1 VLFQHGALYSALSVF
16 DNIALPLR
24 ELHAFDADFIGD
36 IVMVKLDAVGMD
48 KRHASTMPADLS
60 GGMIKRVALARAL
73 VLEPELVFLDEPTA
87 GLDPDSSEAFV
98 KLVRD
103 LHILWF
109 RRDDIRFAQYVITTA
124 SSVAGLKV
132 EAPVRYRGVDVG
144 RVESIRI
151 EPGVSGRISIRIGV
165 QEDTPITKSTYAQL
179 GYQGVTGLAYV
190 ALDDEGA
197 SKELLKA
204 EGGEPPR
211 IDMRPSIFDS
221 SLDVVAAVKQ
231 LSGRMNELLNEEN
244 RKLLTRML
252 GGIEQ
257 ASRQTAALA
266 ERLQPGAQEFP
277 SLMGDARGALADLS
291 RLSRKLEERS
301 AALDRMAASL
311 EEVGVAARSFNDETL
326 PRLNALVEQL
336 NRDTRSLDRVLNAVG
351 ENPQSF
357 VFGAP
362 RGRPGPGE
370 PGFRDGA
377 R

>member
-1 VLFQHGALYSALSVF
+1 MENRAY
-16 DNIALPLR
+16 
-24 ELHAFDADFIGD
+24 
-36 IVMVKLDAVGMD
+36 
-48 KRHASTMPADLS
+48 
-60 GGMIKRVALARAL
+60 ALAAGLFTVVLAAAL
-73 VLEPELVFLDEPTA
+73 VAA
-87 GLDPDSSEAFV
+87 G
-98 KLVRD
+98 
-103 LHILWF
+103 LWF
-109 RRDDIRFAQYVITTA
+109 RRDDIRFAQYVVTTE

-165 QEDTPITKSTYAQL
+165 QEDAPITRSTYAQL

-190 ALDDEGA
+190 ALNDEGA

-231 LSGRMNELLNEEN
+231 LSGHMNELLNEEN

-277 SLMGDARGALADLS
+277 SLMADARGALADLS

-336 NRDTRSLDRVLNAVG
+336 NRDTRSLDRVLNALG

-357 VFGAP
+357 VFGAQ
-362 RGRPGPGE
+362 RAKPGPGE
-370 PGFRDGA
+370 PGFKDGA